1 MAQFFSNVSFNTEI
15 VSFVYKE
22 DFYFQDEH
30 EIEGENGDYTFVDE
44 YLQSKF
50 ELYTFVYSHFSL
62 IPEDVDFSG
71 ALPIDDFVFY
81 ASDTYQNSLVS
92 WSEDSISFAE
102 IYIDDVYTNGFATS
116 GVLNGLG
123 KFFENGDDT
132 EYYWLIS
139 DVSGSMVSLE
149 NVVATSTVDDDTL
162 FFISLLGGNDEIYLS
177 QFDDVFDAGAGDDVI
192 YGFGGNDT
200 LDGGAGYG
208 DVVVFR
214 GAFTEYLISYD
225 LASQTYTI
233 EDTVSGRD
241 GTDTVSGIEIFS
253 FSNNLYTALQLQS
266 LAIDTSAPTVSAFNP
281 TDGAKGVAVGSNI
294 VVTFSETIARG
305 TGTIELR
312 SGSAT
317 GTIVETFNAATS
329 TRLTL
334 SGNQL
339 TIDPTSNLSNSTQY
353 FVVMA
358 SGTIR
363 DIAGNNYIGTSTYDF
378 TTALVSA
385 TAGNDTISGTWSDDT
400 INGLA
405 GNDTLIGGAG
415 NDTLDGGVG
424 NDALTGGDGTDT
436 ASYATATAGVTVSL
450 ALTTAQNT
458 VGAGGDTLATIEN
471 LTGSG
476 LSDVLTGNATANRIL
491 GASGNDMITGGG
503 GIDVLDGGEGSDVYL
518 VTLLSDKTAAEIT
531 DTGTSGTDEL
541 RFAATTVGTI
551 TLLAGDTGLESVV
564 IGTGTGSSAVFTAKT
579 ALNVDATWSAN
590 GLTITG
596 NAGNNTLTGSS
607 FADTLTGGAGHD
619 VLLGGLGNDV
629 LIGGLGQDTL
639 SGDIG
644 NDTFKFSMISDTGTP
659 ATKPDVI
666 TDFVQGEDVID
677 LSDLDAFAATK
688 TVNDTFVW
696 QGTAAFSSA
705 TQGEVRYKKFDF
717 SGTANDYTIIWIDDD
732 KDIGVERHI
741 RLTGLYD
748 LTASD
753 FVL

>member
-30 EIEGENGDYTFVDE
+30 EMEGENGDYTFTDE

-71 ALPIDDFVFY
+71 SLPIDDFVFY
-81 ASDTYQNSLVS
+81 ISDTYQNYLIS

-162 FFISLLGGNDEIYLS
+162 LFISLLGGNDEIYLS

-329 TRLTL
+329 TRLTVF
-334 SGNQL
+334 GNAL
-339 TIDPTSNLSNSTQY
+339 TIDPTNTLSNSTQY

-363 DIAGNNYIGTSTYDF
+363 DIAGNNYIGTNAYDL
-378 TTALVSA
+378 TTAIVSP
-385 TAGNDTISGTWSDDT
+385 TEGNDTIVGTWTDDT
-400 INGLA
+400 ILGLA
-405 GNDTLIGGAG
+405 GND
-415 NDTLDGGVG
+415 V
-424 NDALTGGDGTDT
+424 
-436 ASYATATAGVTVSL
+436 
-450 ALTTAQNT
+450 
-458 VGAGGDTLATIEN
+458 
-471 LTGSG
+471 
-476 LSDVLTGNATANRIL
+476 
-491 GASGNDMITGGG
+491 ITGGSG
-503 GIDVLDGGEGSDVYL
+503 TDVLDGGEGSDVYL

-541 RFAATTVGTI
+541 RFAATTVGTM

-607 FADTLTGGAGHD
+607 FSDTLIGGAGHD

>member
-50 ELYTFVYSHFSL
+50 ELYTFFYSHFSL

-71 ALPIDDFVFY
+71 ALPIDDIVIY

-162 FFISLLGGNDEIYLS
+162 LFISLLGGNDEIYLS

-253 FSNNLYTALQLQS
+253 FSNNLYTALHLQS

-329 TRLTL
+329 TRLTVF
-334 SGNQL
+334 GNAL
-339 TIDPTSNLSNSTQY
+339 TIDPTNTLSNSTQY

-363 DIAGNNYIGTSTYDF
+363 DIAGNNYIGTNAYDL
-378 TTALVSA
+378 TTAIVSP
-385 TAGNDTISGTWSDDT
+385 TEGNDTIVGTWTDDT
-400 INGLA
+400 ILGLA
-405 GNDTLIGGAG
+405 GND
-415 NDTLDGGVG
+415 V
-424 NDALTGGDGTDT
+424 
-436 ASYATATAGVTVSL
+436 
-450 ALTTAQNT
+450 
-458 VGAGGDTLATIEN
+458 
-471 LTGSG
+471 
-476 LSDVLTGNATANRIL
+476 
-491 GASGNDMITGGG
+491 ITGGG
-503 GIDVLDGGEGSDVYL
+503 GTDVLDGGEGSDVYL

-541 RFAATTVGTI
+541 RFAATTVGTM

-579 ALNVDATWSAN
+579 ALNVDATLSAN